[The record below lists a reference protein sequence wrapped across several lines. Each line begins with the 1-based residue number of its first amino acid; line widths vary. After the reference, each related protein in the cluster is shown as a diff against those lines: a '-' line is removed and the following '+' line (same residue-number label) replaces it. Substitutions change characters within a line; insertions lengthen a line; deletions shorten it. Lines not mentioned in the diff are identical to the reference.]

1 MFHFIEINRDQM
13 EDTDRYKDGL
23 AFFYRQ
29 RFNQETNQ
37 VLHFIEIDCDQMKDT
52 ELYKDDLASFFYR
65 LRYNQKT
72 NQVLQAKC

>member
-13 EDTDRYKDGL
+13 EDTDRYKDGF
-23 AFFYRQ
+23 FFYRQ

-52 ELYKDDLASFFYR
+52 ELYKDDLASFF
-65 LRYNQKT
+65 T
-72 NQVLQAKC
+72 G